1 MLHQFT
7 TDHHNIFRHS
17 DDSFDYDGYSQ
28 IPENLTGIKEHEH
41 LSKIQESEEPTIED
55 DTRKHT
61 EDPHLYSKVDCKLK
75 QQHHS
80 GRDIGDAS
88 HQYADGS
95 NDRHLYTEVNIKNRV
110 SNQTDS
116 GMYEEAAAPGDDEYN
131 DGNLYATVIRR
142 KNTDKSTPPNSS
154 KPIYQNSFGSADDKI
169 STKQSIHHQ
178 NSFGSV
184 NEGWQQRSKLSYLSQ
199 QQQDQKD
206 YAKKEYEK
214 EDDDDDGFIIDL
226 DELLR
231 QEGQEDEN
239 GDESKDKDYESSMNL
254 GNDDQNSNKSSA
266 QKSTNGKGYS
276 LDNAVNSNNSSARNT
291 SKDNE
296 YSMTLGSG
304 RSNNSSARNTTN
316 NYTTSYSNNQLNDEP
331 SQSNRI
337 QLGESYYGDVSSTNN
352 ENTTRDA
359 SDVESRI
366 SRFGGVSKEAK
377 SGETQSWKQMNLKRN
392 SSALSSVNANDTS
405 QNNVPSWTQ
414 GNILRR
420 NSTASTYQDGSSE
433 MSTYNPAKSALAKW
447 KEKLN
452 YSKDNSD
459 NQPVKS
465 SMSIWKE
472 REALKMKG
480 EEKPSPQPS
489 SKFSSRFK
497 KSNTNKP
504 PKADSKFGPNTGT
517 NNSFGKNEN
526 IITPKV
532 SVKDMW
538 KQRVDEQNNNNSS
551 RIQRNNFSGENIT
564 SDTSKTQNSAA
575 GRFNNNIRSSIRS
588 ITNRGNTSNTSSS
601 ARNSNNS
608 INPSGSIKSNYGR
621 DNTTSDNETYSSVR
635 ASLSSSSTWDRL
647 NDNQSTSVDE
657 GNLTNGGVGTG
668 VGEKTVDMSEE
679 EESIEAM
686 FDLGDNDNTMI
697 TGDYVGSTE
706 DESFADILRKQ
717 MMF

>member
-1 MLHQFT
+1 MTRARIQT
-7 TDHHNIFRHS
+7 TATFA
-17 DDSFDYDGYSQ
+17 
-28 IPENLTGIKEHEH
+28 LT
-41 LSKIQESEEPTIED
+41 
-55 DTRKHT
+55 
-61 EDPHLYSKVDCKLK
+61 
-75 QQHHS
+75 
-80 GRDIGDAS
+80 
-88 HQYADGS
+88 
-95 NDRHLYTEVNIKNRV
+95 NF
-110 SNQTDS
+110 
-116 GMYEEAAAPGDDEYN
+116 
-131 DGNLYATVIRR
+131 
-142 KNTDKSTPPNSS
+142 DKSTPPNSS

-184 NEGWQQRSKLSYLSQ
+184 DEGWQQRSKLSYLSH

-206 YAKKEYEK
+206 YVKEEYEK

-366 SRFGGVSKEAK
+366 SRFGGVSKEDK
-377 SGETQSWKQMNLKRN
+377 SGETQSWKQGNLKRN
-392 SSALSSVNANDTS
+392 SFSLSSVNANDTS

-420 NSTASTYQDGSSE
+420 NSTASTYQNGSSE

-472 REALKMKG
+472 REALKMKE
-480 EEKPSPQPS
+480 EEKSSSQPS

-588 ITNRGNTSNTSSS
+588 ITNRGNTSNTISS

-635 ASLSSSSTWDRL
+635 AALSSSSTWDRL

-657 GNLTNGGVGTG
+657 GNLMNGGVGTG